1 MDPGEIIP
9 GRRIDPR
16 QIRKDVVARLAAL
29 ETERESWI
37 PHWRDVS
44 DMILPRRG
52 RFLTSDRN
60 KGNRRNRKIID
71 NTGTLALRTMA
82 AGLMS
87 GITSPARPWFGLGT
101 ALSKGEK
108 DDAVQK
114 WLAGVAAVLREVIS
128 SSNAYDAL
136 AAVYEE
142 LAAFGTAALL
152 VYQDDEDVISCE
164 TLTVGQYYIA
174 ASDKGQVDT
183 LYRSYSLTVAQLVEQ
198 FAPLQE
204 GKRDWSAI
212 SPSTRTLFENGRLDA
227 WVEVVQAIEPNR
239 DYRPGPGPSWR
250 KKWRSVWIEK
260 GAPDD
265 LLLRLSG
272 FDLFPAMCPRWNVTA
287 GDIYG
292 TSPAMDA
299 LGDVE
304 QLQAQ
309 ERDKSLAIQK
319 MVKPPLN
326 VPANLRTNSKIN
338 PAPDGT
344 TFYDH
349 AGGPTPPVATPLY
362 QVMPR
367 LAEMQQDM
375 DRVRQRIR
383 DAFYVDLFLMIS
395 QIDRSGVTATE
406 IDARREEKLLMLGP
420 VLERLHH
427 EFLDPLIERVFELT
441 GRAGLI
447 PPPPPVLAGLPL
459 RVRYVSVLAQAQ
471 RAVATGAIE
480 RLCGFAGNLGQSM
493 PQVLDKIDPDQAVES
508 YAEAIGADPRLLR
521 PDDTVAQMRD
531 ARTKAEQGKQA
542 MDMLQ
547 QGAAGANLLSQT
559 DTTRQSALTDVL
571 SSVTGGPA

>member
-1 MDPGEIIP
+1 MMDPREIRRHCL
-9 GRRIDPR
+9 GRLE
-16 QIRKDVVARLAAL
+16 ALAQ
-29 ETERESWI
+29 ERESWI
-37 PHWRDVS
+37 AHWRDVS

-52 RFLTSDRN
+52 RFLVSDRN
-60 KGNRRNRKIID
+60 KGTRRNRKIID

-87 GITSPARPWFGLGT
+87 GITSPARPWFRLAPQAP
-101 ALSKGEK
+101 ALARN
-108 DDAVQK
+108 DAVQR
-114 WLAGVAAVLREVIS
+114 WLADVEALMREIFS
-128 SSNAYDAL
+128 ASNAYDAL

-152 VYQDDEDVISCE
+152 VLPDYDNVISCE
-164 TLTVGQYYIA
+164 TLTAGQYYLA
-174 ASDKGQVDT
+174 ASAGGQIDT
-183 LYRSYSLTVAQLVEQ
+183 LYRVYSLSVAQLVDH
-198 FAPLQE
+198 FAPLQD
-204 GKRDWSAI
+204 GGRDWSAI
-212 SPSTRTLFENGRLDA
+212 SPGTRALFESGRFEA

-239 DYRPGPGPSWR
+239 HYRPGPGPSWR
-250 KKWRSVWIEK
+250 KPWRSVWIEQ

-265 LLLRLSG
+265 RLLRVSG
-272 FDLFPAMCPRWNVTA
+272 FDEFPAMCPRWSITA
-287 GDIYG
+287 TDIYG

-326 VPANLRTNSKIN
+326 VPASLRTNSVVN
-338 PAPDGT
+338 PLPNGT
-344 TFYDH
+344 TFYDL

-362 QVMPR
+362 QVQPR

-395 QIDRSGVTATE
+395 RIDRTGITATE

-427 EFLDPLIERVFELT
+427 EFLDPLIDRVFAIAS
-441 GRAGLI
+441 RAGLI
-447 PPPPPVLAGLPL
+447 PPPPAALAGQRL
-459 RVRYVSVLAQAQ
+459 RVRYVSMLAQAQ

-480 RLCGFAGNLGQSM
+480 RLCSFAGSLAAADRS
-493 PQVLDKIDPDQAVES
+493 VLDKIDLDQAVES
-508 YAEAIGADPRLLR
+508 YAEAIGLDPRLLR
-521 PDDTVAQMRD
+521 ADAAVVSRRADR
-531 ARTKAEQGKQA
+531 ARTQRATETIETVDLAARSAEV
-542 MDMLQ
+542 
-547 QGAAGANLLSQT
+547 LSRI
-559 DTTRQSALTDVL
+559 DTGHRSALTDL
-571 SSVTGGPA
+571 LANVTGASS